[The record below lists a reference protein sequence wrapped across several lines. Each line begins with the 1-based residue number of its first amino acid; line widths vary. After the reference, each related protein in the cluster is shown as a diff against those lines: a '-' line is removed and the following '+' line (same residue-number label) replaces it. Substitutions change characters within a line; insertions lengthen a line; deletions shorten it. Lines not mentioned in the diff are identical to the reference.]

1 MQLAKNFFKEKAM
14 SLKEILQKIVENG
27 ESILLSDSEKDWE
40 ANELLSG
47 LSERTLK
54 TRAHLQSGLYIAE
67 ISDAGYLGRVMF
79 KVKQKA

>member
-1 MQLAKNFFKEKAM
+1 MENLM

-27 ESILLSDSEKDWE
+27 EAILLSDSERDWE

-47 LSERTLK
+47 LSERMLK

-67 ISDAGYLGRVMF
+67 INDAGYLGRVMF

>member
-1 MQLAKNFFKEKAM
+1 M